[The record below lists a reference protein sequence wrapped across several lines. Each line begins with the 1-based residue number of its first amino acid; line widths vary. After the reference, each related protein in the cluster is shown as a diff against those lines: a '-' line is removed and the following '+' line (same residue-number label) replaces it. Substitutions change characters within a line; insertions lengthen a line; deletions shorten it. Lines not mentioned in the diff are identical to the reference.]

1 MWYSKEVVG
10 ETYIKQFMPKLT
22 AALDTVHVTNGQIRR
37 GAIEKMARNGISD
50 RNIAKASGH
59 KSLKT
64 LDNYNVGLT
73 IDEQFKMATIVGTSG
88 INTKVVAK
96 KPANSTDF
104 EFSYDTEMSEEDMLA
119 IADETPDEGSP
130 AKKKFKK
137 SSDGKLVKKSSKPL
151 DVEENKENS
160 PMSNHVIAAPMSNH
174 VVSPP
179 MSNNVVAATMSK
191 ENSVSETLTMPSS
204 TNAQVTV
211 TDQFLLA
218 YLNEQSLQLQR
229 QNSLFNYINTMAQK
243 K

>member
-22 AALDTVHVTNGQIRR
+22 AALNTVHVTNGQIRR

-119 IADETPDEGSP
+119 IADETPDEALGSP

-137 SSDGKLVKKSSKPL
+137 TKMRSVANRFLTTVCWTTKDTRTTGWGLSTTKPT
-151 DVEENKENS
+151 S
-160 PMSNHVIAAPMSNH
+160 PW
-174 VVSPP
+174 PP
-179 MSNNVVAATMSK
+179 
-191 ENSVSETLTMPSS
+191 
-204 TNAQVTV
+204 
-211 TDQFLLA
+211 
-218 YLNEQSLQLQR
+218 
-229 QNSLFNYINTMAQK
+229 
-243 K
+243 